1 MGLFTNSKKGCPV
14 CGSATPKLFP
24 TKVDGTP
31 ICKVCSK
38 KIFLPDGKL
47 KEMSVDDFLQYMNF
61 YEENQKNR
69 DLFFETYKYDA
80 GLFGEKFIV
89 DTAHGLFRKDV
100 SDGALVFEAAHLK
113 SIRILEDDKPLFEG
127 QKGSFKK
134 IKSDVPEK
142 AERLRNAAAMFRIQ
156 YMEYEQMEQMQ
167 REREERA
174 RERGE
179 TITTRYISRPTFES
193 GLFKTYI
200 IELTLDHPY
209 WSEMRWEVTAPSFDS
224 ERPSVDDYLRD
235 YENKVEE
242 FRALAV
248 NVMQLIDPNAQMVS
262 EGENNGTAAV
272 QQTPVV
278 NGVEEIKKYKE
289 LLDMGIITEEEFAV
303 KKHELLGL

>member
-1 MGLFTNSKKGCPV
+1 MYSSVCFILTKTAPVNGC
-14 CGSATPKLFP
+14 LR
-24 TKVDGTP
+24 
-31 ICKVCSK
+31 
-38 KIFLPDGKL
+38 
-47 KEMSVDDFLQYMNF
+47 KELQ
-61 YEENQKNR
+61 QKR
-69 DLFFETYKYDA
+69 CEQL
-80 GLFGEKFIV
+80 
-89 DTAHGLFRKDV
+89 R
-100 SDGALVFEAAHLK
+100 
-113 SIRILEDDKPLFEG
+113 
-127 QKGSFKK
+127 
-134 IKSDVPEK
+134 IKSE
-142 AERLRNAAAMFRIQ
+142 ERKL
-156 YMEYEQMEQMQ
+156 

-193 GLFKTYI
+193 GWFKNYI

-209 WSEMRWEVTAPSFDS
+209 WSEMRWEVSAPSFDS

-262 EGENNGTAAV
+262 EGENNSAPAA
-272 QQTPVV
+272 QQAPVV